1 MKFSSD
7 ANTAIFA
14 VYETVLNIVID
25 TDSKRI
31 LIILWRTKVPRGY
44 GTGLILIKLEPIIAE
59 NTVPVGMDSF
69 AIHRDLYI
77 FTVEEQLIFFWLD
90 AGNAVRIALKISTVL
105 HGFETTVV
113 FRGKSRG
120 TSYAESRYAH
130 KNAFWANSRLVRLFD
145 VWIFETTK
153 LSVLVNH
160 TVWNDSVFANTGCDH
175 NRKKIW
181 KGIDELVAWVALY
194 TTLNA
199 YGII

>member
-1 MKFSSD
+1 M
-7 ANTAIFA
+7 
-14 VYETVLNIVID
+14 
-25 TDSKRI
+25 
-31 LIILWRTKVPRGY
+31 
-44 GTGLILIKLEPIIAE
+44 IKLEPIIAE

-130 KNAFWANSRLVRLFD
+130 KNAF
-145 VWIFETTK
+145 
-153 LSVLVNH
+153 
-160 TVWNDSVFANTGCDH
+160 
-175 NRKKIW
+175 
-181 KGIDELVAWVALY
+181 
-194 TTLNA
+194 
-199 YGII
+199 